1 MRLGQVW
8 TTAAA
13 AAGSQ
18 AKLNS
23 GSRPGSVAAHS
34 YCGLHGDPTAGQNSR
49 HVRER
54 VRDTGG
60 PRRLARRPR
69 RRRRRRTAPKPRPAT
84 ASANH
89 RSSIFCA
96 SVSQGLTGTRGADA
110 PATTVTSLRPQAL
123 SIVLTRPAP
132 ASGVSHA
139 PEVVDTTAKRR
150 SVAASALR
158 ATRSSNPASVSTHN
172 GRLAVMLLVTAIV
185 RLLRSLRIHLC
196 CQEQSQSITRLRRRS
211 RRWSGEHSIHST
223 QEHSQRLRCRCSDDA
238 AQKTAAQQ
246 QFTMELHTCLA
257 PPGVESKNELVLE
270 TY

>member
-1 MRLGQVW
+1 MMPGKSVDSANASVQQSRPTKVRLGQVS

-23 GSRPGSVAAHS
+23 GSRPGASPPIAIAVSTVTRPLAKTAATFVS
-34 YCGLHGDPTAGQNSR
+34 
-49 HVRER
+49 
-54 VRDTGG
+54 G
-60 PRRLARRPR
+60 PRHRRS
-69 RRRRRRTAPKPRPAT
+69 TAPSAAT
-84 ASANH
+84 APPTSPSNGPEAAPSDLSANH

-96 SVSQGLTGTRGADA
+96 SVSQGLMGTRGADA

-158 ATRSSNPASVSTHN
+158 ATRSSNPASVSTHK
-172 GRLAVMLLVTAIV
+172 GRFAVMLLVTAIV
-185 RLLRSLRIHLC
+185 RLRRSLRIHLY

-211 RRWSGEHSIHST
+211 PLIRWSTH
-223 QEHSQRLRCRCSDDA
+223 L
-238 AQKTAAQQ
+238 
-246 QFTMELHTCLA
+246 
-257 PPGVESKNELVLE
+257 
-270 TY
+270 